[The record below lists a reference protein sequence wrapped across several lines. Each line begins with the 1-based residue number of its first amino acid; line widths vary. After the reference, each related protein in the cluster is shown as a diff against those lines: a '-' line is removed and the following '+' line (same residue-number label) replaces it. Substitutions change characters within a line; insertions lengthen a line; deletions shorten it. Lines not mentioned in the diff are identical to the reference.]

1 MNDRVVGFVIA
12 VAAIFYGLV
21 LLTEYIPKAYRWFKH
36 RKAMAKVDA
45 GEIPVDYAAV
55 GKEQRRLNQVDESGP
70 MSKRL
75 GVAHEARLSTI
86 ESIRELVAEVRY
98 AGYLRGE
105 EDQWHKVAFAAG
117 VRSNPHVT
125 GSGAA
130 QQWVRGYCMGRNVL
144 DPKPY
149 MDVA

>member
-55 GKEQRRLNQVDESGP
+55 GKEQRPLNQVDESGP

-75 GVAHEARLSTI
+75 GVSQQARRPPTQAL
-86 ESIRELVAEVRY
+86 RER
-98 AGYLRGE
+98 
-105 EDQWHKVAFAAG
+105 
-117 VRSNPHVT
+117 
-125 GSGAA
+125 
-130 QQWVRGYCMGRNVL
+130 
-144 DPKPY
+144 
-149 MDVA
+149 